1 MRFLV
6 LAPAKRDVMKKI
18 LRLKETTASDIG
30 LAYAL

>member
-6 LAPAKRDVMKKI
+6 LAPAKCDVMKKI
-18 LRLKETTASDIG
+18 LRLKETTASG